1 MIFEEL
7 LAEMNIHTVTIPEYC
22 YHFDQ
27 TKLKS
32 GSSLYYNFFID
43 DKEVSFRQKGKEI
56 DIKIPYIFSASSKEI
71 ARSKKDKEGIFFSL
85 DITYNLSITLE
96 NEIMIEK
103 ELMNAFLNG
112 VAPRI
117 LHPYFRQSVAES
129 LQKAGL
135 PQLNLPL
142 FENFSEP
149 LDSCATC
156 D

>member
-32 GSSLYYNFFID
+32 GSSLFYHFFID
-43 DKEVSFRQKGKEI
+43 YKRVSYIQKDNEI
-56 DIKIPYIFSASSKEI
+56 DIKIPYLFSASSKEI

-103 ELMNAFLNG
+103 EHMNAFLNG